1 MSIIQTI
8 REKGAVITISLL
20 AIALIGFM
28 LMDSGKSGLFGGGNQ
43 TTLGVINGQKI
54 DYQDFNKKVE
64 ALERQYPNS
73 GQRNQMMQSIWDQ
86 MVAEILLKDQ
96 FEKLGLAFTPN
107 ELSSILFSEDAP
119 PQLKQ
124 AFTNPQTGQYD
135 IEQAKQ
141 WWMQTK
147 KSKNTEQKNEISTQ
161 LIEPLQMNSLYTKY
175 SSMIAGSLYEPK
187 WLSKNSETENTQF
200 ASISYVAIP
209 YYTISDS
216 SIKISDKEIQD
227 YLNAH
232 KKQFDQEG
240 GRMVS
245 YVVFNGSANKED
257 STRTFQYL
265 EELKPGFVS
274 DTNPKFFLG
283 KNSSNTP
290 YFDGF
295 IPGDQM
301 KMPKS
306 DSIVA
311 LAPGQVF
318 GPYADGHNYVLAKK
332 ISTKML
338 PDSIKCRHI
347 LLGTFNPQTQQPL
360 MDDSTANRIA
370 DSIATAI
377 KGGASFDELEQK
389 YSTDQAAKEKKG
401 VMTFD
406 VMTIQNDGFA
416 KEFGD
421 FILNNEVGSKKVVK
435 TNFGY
440 HYIEILEKKDPKPAY
455 KVAYMSREIAPSDKT
470 INDANTA
477 AVRLS
482 GFAKDL
488 KSFNDYVVK
497 NGLSKVEVPSLLK
510 ENDFQLGSYQDARPI
525 IKWAF
530 EAKEGDVSEP
540 FNIKDDYI
548 VAVVTH
554 VVKPGLPDVN
564 TARPMVESILL
575 NKKKAEIIKKK
586 LNNANSLESAA
597 QIFGVQVL
605 HTGEDSTLQFN
616 SQIINGIGNEPM
628 VAGAAFNKDNVNKVS
643 APIEGNT
650 AVFLI
655 KVNAV
660 GTKPGLPEEIL
671 KMQKQSQLQNQI
683 QSTLGQSFESLKK
696 IANIKDM
703 RSKIL

>member
-43 TTLGVINGQKI
+43 TTLGVINGEKI
-54 DYQDFNKKVE
+54 DYQDFNKRVE

-86 MVAEILLKDQ
+86 MVGEIILKDQ

-107 ELSSILFSEDAP
+107 ELSSILFSDDAP

-124 AFTNPQTGQYD
+124 AFTDPQTGQYD

-147 KSKNTEQKNEISTQ
+147 KNKNAEQTNELRTQ
-161 LIEPLQMNSLYTKY
+161 LIEPLQMNSLYTKFT
-175 SSMIAGSLYEPK
+175 SLIAGSLYEPK
-187 WLSKNSETENTQF
+187 WMSKNEETESTQF
-200 ASISYVAIP
+200 ANISYVAIP
-209 YYTISDS
+209 YYSISDS
-216 SIKISDKEIQD
+216 SIKITDKEIQD
-227 YLNAH
+227 YMNAH
-232 KKQFDQEG
+232 KKEFTQDG

-257 STRTFQYL
+257 SARTLKLLQ
-265 EELKPGFVS
+265 ELKPEFVS

-283 KNSSNTP
+283 KNSSNAP
-290 YFDGF
+290 FFDGY
-295 IPGDQM
+295 IPGHEM
-301 KMPKS
+301 KMPSS
-306 DSIVA
+306 DSIVS
-311 LAPGQVF
+311 LPNGQVF
-318 GPYADGHNYVLAKK
+318 GPYIDGNNYVLAKK
-332 ISTKML
+332 IGMKML

-347 LLGTFNPQTQQPL
+347 LLGTINPQTQQPL
-360 MDDSTANRIA
+360 MEDSTAKRIA

-377 KGGASFDELEQK
+377 QGGASFDALDLK
-389 YSTDQAAKEKKG
+389 YSTDQAAKEKNG

-406 VMTIQNDGFA
+406 VMTIQSEGFA
-416 KEFGD
+416 KEFAD
-421 FILNNEVGSKKVVK
+421 FILNNEVGTKRVVK
-435 TNFGY
+435 TDFGY

-455 KVAYMSREIAPSDKT
+455 KVAYMSREIAPSDQT

-482 GFAKDL
+482 GFAKDA
-488 KSFNDYVVK
+488 KSFNEYITK
-497 NGLSKVEVPSLLK
+497 NGLNKVEVPVLLK
-510 ENDFQLGSYQDARPI
+510 ENDFQLGSYTDARPI
-525 IKWAF
+525 IRWAF

-540 FNIKDDYI
+540 FNIKDDFI
-548 VAVVTH
+548 VAIVTKI
-554 VVKPGLPDVN
+554 VKPGLPDVN

-575 NKKKAEIIKKK
+575 NKKKAEIIKNK
-586 LNNANSLESAA
+586 LKNAATLESAA
-597 QIFGVQVL
+597 QIFGVPVL
-605 HTGEDSTLQFN
+605 STGEDSTLQFH
-616 SQIINGIGNEPM
+616 SQIINGIGNEPK
-628 VAGAAFNKDNVNKVS
+628 VAGAAFNKNYVNKVS
-643 APIEGNT
+643 PVIEGNT
-650 AVFLI
+650 AVFMI

-660 GTKPGLPEEIL
+660 GNKPGLPPELI
-671 KMQKQSQLQNQI
+671 KMQKQSQYQNQV

-696 IANIKDM
+696 IANIKDL
-703 RSKIL
+703 RGKIL

>member
-265 EELKPGFVS
+265 EELKPEFVS

-318 GPYADGHNYVLAKK
+318 
-332 ISTKML
+332 
-338 PDSIKCRHI
+338 R
-347 LLGTFNPQTQQPL
+347 PL
-360 MDDSTANRIA
+360 C
-370 DSIATAI
+370 
-377 KGGASFDELEQK
+377 
-389 YSTDQAAKEKKG
+389 
-401 VMTFD
+401 
-406 VMTIQNDGFA
+406 
-416 KEFGD
+416 
-421 FILNNEVGSKKVVK
+421 
-435 TNFGY
+435 
-440 HYIEILEKKDPKPAY
+440 
-455 KVAYMSREIAPSDKT
+455 
-470 INDANTA
+470 
-477 AVRLS
+477 
-482 GFAKDL
+482 
-488 KSFNDYVVK
+488 
-497 NGLSKVEVPSLLK
+497 
-510 ENDFQLGSYQDARPI
+510 
-525 IKWAF
+525 
-530 EAKEGDVSEP
+530 
-540 FNIKDDYI
+540 
-548 VAVVTH
+548 
-554 VVKPGLPDVN
+554 
-564 TARPMVESILL
+564 
-575 NKKKAEIIKKK
+575 
-586 LNNANSLESAA
+586 
-597 QIFGVQVL
+597 
-605 HTGEDSTLQFN
+605 
-616 SQIINGIGNEPM
+616 
-628 VAGAAFNKDNVNKVS
+628 
-643 APIEGNT
+643 
-650 AVFLI
+650 
-655 KVNAV
+655 
-660 GTKPGLPEEIL
+660 
-671 KMQKQSQLQNQI
+671 
-683 QSTLGQSFESLKK
+683 
-696 IANIKDM
+696 
-703 RSKIL
+703 

>member
-1 MSIIQTI
+1 
-8 REKGAVITISLL
+8 
-20 AIALIGFM
+20 
-28 LMDSGKSGLFGGGNQ
+28 
-43 TTLGVINGQKI
+43 
-54 DYQDFNKKVE
+54 
-64 ALERQYPNS
+64 
-73 GQRNQMMQSIWDQ
+73 
-86 MVAEILLKDQ
+86 
-96 FEKLGLAFTPN
+96 
-107 ELSSILFSEDAP
+107 
-119 PQLKQ
+119 
-124 AFTNPQTGQYD
+124 
-135 IEQAKQ
+135 
-141 WWMQTK
+141 
-147 KSKNTEQKNEISTQ
+147 
-161 LIEPLQMNSLYTKY
+161 
-175 SSMIAGSLYEPK
+175 
-187 WLSKNSETENTQF
+187 
-200 ASISYVAIP
+200 
-209 YYTISDS
+209 
-216 SIKISDKEIQD
+216 
-227 YLNAH
+227 
-232 KKQFDQEG
+232 
-240 GRMVS
+240 
-245 YVVFNGSANKED
+245 
-257 STRTFQYL
+257 
-265 EELKPGFVS
+265 
-274 DTNPKFFLG
+274 
-283 KNSSNTP
+283 
-290 YFDGF
+290 
-295 IPGDQM
+295 
-301 KMPKS
+301 
-306 DSIVA
+306 
-311 LAPGQVF
+311 
-318 GPYADGHNYVLAKK
+318 
-332 ISTKML
+332 ML

-455 KVAYMSREIAPSDKT
+455 EVAYMSREIAPSDKT

-554 VVKPGLPDVN
+554 VVKSGLPDVN

-628 VAGAAFNKDNVNKVS
+628 VAGAAFNKNNVNKVS